1 MARAKVTHSDDAVQ
15 ITFNG
20 DKRNPEPT
28 TAVIKFPGGH
38 VEVSRC
44 SDGSYYAHIEVVD
57 KANVIASRLDFQDA
71 ADHGITSIPDIP
83 HGDLVRH
90 IAIKVANTVPHED
103 ADF

>member
-20 DKRNPEPT
+20 DKKSPEPG

-44 SDGSYYAHIEVVD
+44 CNGEYWAHIDIVSPQ
-57 KANVIASRLDFQDA
+57 NITASRLDYSNDA
-71 ADHGITSIPDIP
+71 WQALQNIPDIP
-83 HGDLVRH
+83 RADEIRH
-90 IAIKVANTVPHED
+90 IAVKIAAFCTDPL
-103 ADF
+103 AD